1 MGDDDDIYAG
11 LSRTEIAELKRKEE
25 ELLMQADL
33 KEKNKARIEEIR
45 IERQK
50 REEEEWRRQQ
60 EEEERVA
67 KIRAEQRAARKI
79 EIEKRK
85 EEEARIAEEQFRRE
99 EEEAAEQRE
108 KLKRAF

>member
-1 MGDDDDIYAG
+1 MGVNFLFVFEIMAEDDIDLDDIDLDDDDIYAG

-25 ELLMQADL
+25 EWLQEQLLLEQEEEALLMQADL

-67 KIRAEQRAARKI
+67 KIRAE
-79 EIEKRK
+79 
-85 EEEARIAEEQFRRE
+85 
-99 EEEAAEQRE
+99 
-108 KLKRAF
+108 